1 MMQDLKGQKKRRV
14 KGNRRKGEQRK
25 RDWKAIFHR
34 SLRVV
39 LFSCSAVLVLS
50 GGILAAQILFESG
63 YFGVETIQIV
73 NLKRLEA
80 DEIIAESN
88 IKGGDNI
95 FRLDLDAIGRKIE
108 KNPWVARAEVGRVF
122 PREIVINIT
131 EREARAIINLG
142 YLYYVDGNAEIFK
155 VLSSEDRLDYPVI
168 TGIDREFL
176 LDNPEKGKELLKN
189 AMAVVDRLAERTVF
203 SLDQVSEVHVDRNNS
218 IVLTTYRAGVPV
230 QLGYKGYK
238 AKLDRLE
245 RIYPDIEAKLPIL
258 KGIDLNVADRVIV
271 KIDQKFTTG
280 NS

>member
-1 MMQDLKGQKKRRV
+1 MQDLKGQKKRRL
-14 KGNRRKGEQRK
+14 KGNRRKGEKRR

-50 GGILAAQILFESG
+50 GGVLVAQVLFESG

-108 KNPWVARAEVGRVF
+108 ENPWVAKAEVGRVF
-122 PREIVINIT
+122 PREIVIRIT
-131 EREARAIINLG
+131 ERQARAIINLG
-142 YLYYVDGNAEIFK
+142 YLYYVDNNAEIFK
-155 VLSSEDRLDYPVI
+155 VLSAEDRLDFPVV
-168 TGIDREFL
+168 TGIKRDFL
-176 LDNPEKGKELLKN
+176 LEQPEKGKKLLKN
-189 AMAVVDRLAERTVF
+189 AMAVVDKLAERTVF
-203 SLDQVSEVHVDRNNS
+203 SVDQVSEVHVDRENS
-218 IVLTTYRAGVPV
+218 IVLTTYRSGVPV
-230 QLGYKGYK
+230 QLGYKGYG

-245 RIYPDIEAKLPIL
+245 RIYPEIESKLPVL

-280 NS
+280 KS